1 MALIRESYKNP
12 HPFLWH
18 VVECLILTGAR
29 RGEIRLAQWSHI
41 DMEESLLVV
50 AVKKTGKRRV
60 IHLSERSKSVIV
72 AIRDKSEALGQPA
85 TLNSFPANNPKTG
98 KPYNDFQVSFS
109 RARATLGINDGR
121 IHDLRH
127 TSFHPERSEPIR
139 GTEAFG
145 SFHPQYDAALCAS

>member
-72 AIRDKSEALGQPA
+72 AIRDK
-85 TLNSFPANNPKTG
+85 
-98 KPYNDFQVSFS
+98 
-109 RARATLGINDGR
+109 
-121 IHDLRH
+121 
-127 TSFHPERSEPIR
+127 
-139 GTEAFG
+139 
-145 SFHPQYDAALCAS
+145 